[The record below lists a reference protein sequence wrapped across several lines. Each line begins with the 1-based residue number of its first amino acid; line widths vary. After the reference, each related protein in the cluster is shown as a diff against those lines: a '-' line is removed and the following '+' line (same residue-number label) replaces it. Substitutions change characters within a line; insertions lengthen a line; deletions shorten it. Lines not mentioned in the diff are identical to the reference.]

1 MKVHLAGG
9 GSIGGKP
16 ESTCRYL
23 DLGDQVPEDDD
34 AQVLGYKA

>member
-9 GSIGGKP
+9 GSIGGEP

-23 DLGDQVPEDDD
+23 DLGDQVPEDDN
-34 AQVLGYKA
+34 AQILGYKA